1 MKINELVIEAVKQR
15 LDPKCWTGKHKE
27 GTKIKGGVRV
37 NNCVPNESIEES
49 KVTPSAK
56 DLKLADALEDY
67 ANKNISEREPGFGDF
82 MYHAEL
88 IRKGHKDIH
97 NLDETLIS
105 EGLTY
110 MDPVSKWIAV
120 FKASKHPKFDGK
132 TAEQREK
139 MARMAQYKAVQ
150 NKKPLSEAAS
160 KENIYDILEPENCG
174 PFDGGCILVA
184 QALKEIHGGDI
195 VVLINDR
202 GNADHAVVKIG
213 NRLIDYDGSLP
224 VEQFIKRFEKNEHV
238 KVKGIRPLESGDLP
252 DASRNQS
259 LLPKIVDLLSRKR
272 SKTLSESKK
281 RKAKTLIDGMI
292 KSLIKQGR
300 THDEAVSDLKRQV
313 DARFY
318 EHIDAIAA
326 MITEQESNADSA
338 NEQQGR

>member
-1 MKINELVIEAVKQR
+1 M
-15 LDPKCWTGKHKE
+15 
-27 GTKIKGGVRV
+27 
-37 NNCVPNESIEES
+37 
-49 KVTPSAK
+49 
-56 DLKLADALEDY
+56 
-67 ANKNISEREPGFGDF
+67 
-82 MYHAEL
+82 
-88 IRKGHKDIH
+88 
-97 NLDETLIS
+97 
-105 EGLTY
+105 
-110 MDPVSKWIAV
+110 
-120 FKASKHPKFDGK
+120 
-132 TAEQREK
+132 
-139 MARMAQYKAVQ
+139 
-150 NKKPLSEAAS
+150 
-160 KENIYDILEPENCG
+160 
-174 PFDGGCILVA
+174 
-184 QALKEIHGGDI
+184 
-195 VVLINDR
+195 
-202 GNADHAVVKIG
+202 VKIG